1 MADDFV
7 DLADN
12 AFRDFTIDGMPSS
25 GRHKPVKSEVREVFV
40 AIKEVTDATSVE
52 VETLKLAQ
60 RSNHIVLSTWA
71 ELAAYP
77 TDNLITGSGAE
88 VVDDAGTHTDPVV
101 GGTVDN
107 EGVYSYVEGDG
118 WQRVADLGVAVLDA
132 RLTTAEG
139 EIDTLQ
145 TEIVTALTTTKT
157 LGPSRSR
164 PVRRRRGDDRPQP
177 VRRHK

>member
-25 GRHKPVKSEVREVFV
+25 GRHKPIKSEVREVFV
-40 AIKEVTDATSVE
+40 AIKEVTDAIQIGQS
-52 VETLKLAQ
+52 
-60 RSNHIVLSTWA
+60 SGFIVLSTWT

-77 TDNLITGSGAE
+77 TDDLITGSSAQ

-118 WQRVADLGVAVLDA
+118 LAAGR
-132 RLTTAEG
+132 
-139 EIDTLQ
+139 
-145 TEIVTALTTTKT
+145 
-157 LGPSRSR
+157 
-164 PVRRRRGDDRPQP
+164 
-177 VRRHK
+177 